1 MNGRLLVTAAVLGA
15 MVSSQQGSAA
25 VIPFTFGGSG
35 ISGSGSFTV
44 GPDTVA
50 GDPANALAITGM
62 NGTFSDSNVGISG
75 ATISGI
81 VPISPVAG
89 DPLAP
94 KSFSLFIVTNP
105 PLGPPPAR
113 GVSYDDLAYLDGSPI
128 VCTGY
133 PGSGGFLDVYGV
145 LFTIDD
151 GGTPYTVDLWS
162 NGRGPHLPP
171 LSYGAAVINS
181 ADTIIHYQSGGLTA
195 SVPEPAAIAVLSI
208 GLLGL
213 GVAARRRRSTL
224 R

>member
-1 MNGRLLVTAAVLGA
+1 MKRRILAAGVVLGA
-15 MVSSQQGSAA
+15 LAFVPQVKAA
-25 VIPFTFGGSG
+25 VIPVTFNGSG
-35 ISGSGSFTV
+35 ISGSGTFTV

-62 NGTFSDSNVGISG
+62 SGTFTDSNAGIFNANITG
-75 ATISGI
+75 V
-81 VPISPVAG
+81 VPINPIAG

-105 PLGPPPAR
+105 PLGPPPSR
-113 GVSYDDLAYLDGSPI
+113 GISYDDLAYLDGSPI

-151 GGTPYTVDLWS
+151 GGTSYTVDLWS

-171 LSYGAAVINS
+171 LDYGAAVIDS
-181 ADTIIHYQSGGLTA
+181 TSTIVDYQSGLTA
-195 SVPEPAAIAVLSI
+195 SVPEPAAISMLGI

-213 GVAARRRRSTL
+213 AVAARRRRPKPE
-224 R
+224 

>member
-1 MNGRLLVTAAVLGA
+1 MKNAVLVAGALAGA
-15 MVSSQQGSAA
+15 MVCTQQVRAA
-25 VIPFTFGGSG
+25 VIPFIFGGSG
-35 ISGSGSFTV
+35 ITGSGSFTV

-62 NGTFSDSNVGISG
+62 SGTFSDTNVGIGG
-75 ATISGI
+75 ATITGI

-89 DPLAP
+89 DPMAP
-94 KSFSLFIVTNP
+94 KSFSVFAVTNP
-105 PLGPPPAR
+105 PPPDA
-113 GVSYDDLAYLDGSPI
+113 GISYDDLIYLDGSPI

-151 GGTPYTVDLWS
+151 GGTTYTVDLWS

-171 LSYGAAVINS
+171 LNYGAIVIDPT
-181 ADTIIHYQSGGLTA
+181 DTIVDNKGGLTA
-195 SVPEPAAIAVLSI
+195 SVPEPAAVSVLGI

-213 GVAARRRRSTL
+213 ALRRRR
-224 R
+224 RA